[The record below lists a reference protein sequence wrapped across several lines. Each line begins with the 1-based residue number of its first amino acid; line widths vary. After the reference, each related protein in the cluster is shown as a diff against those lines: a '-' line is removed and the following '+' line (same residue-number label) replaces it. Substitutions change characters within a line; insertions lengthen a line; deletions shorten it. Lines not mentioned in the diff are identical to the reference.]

1 VKKLLVVL
9 LALTF
14 VVAMATAAS
23 AVVTSSVDGKVEW
36 TLTNGAQFG
45 GCVDGKIVFD
55 LAKDFGDGYTAGL
68 KIKLTPADNVT
79 LATLEEVDKA
89 SSVAYDG
96 DGWIKMAKDFG
107 TLTFQTGGLGGNA
120 ASELGVGYDMSGNAG
135 VMFESSSLMEG
146 LALTVVVNDAFK
158 TAPNPADDGNYANY
172 LLKGVYTA
180 DALTLGVGYQA
191 HTQPTGVTNP
201 TENDAMA
208 VWAGYKLSD
217 ALSFGLEYA
226 SRPNVDAVDTNG
238 AAVTGSTAILVKA
251 DYTADALTI
260 NGKVLLTTG
269 SFWLIDPDDMG
280 TTSAWN
286 YFKYGNDRVVGTRV
300 DPKDGTGVT
309 GTAIKVDATYKLTD
323 ALSVTATVEDIMA
336 GAFIATDGVD
346 LTDKQLLSYKLG
358 VSDVLTEQLTLSGYY
373 AGYGDLSEIEAM
385 ASYTFVAGLVGSLEV
400 KSTTTVGSEA
410 VNTYTA
416 KIVATL

>member
-45 GCVDGKIVFD
+45 GCIDGKIVFD
-55 LAKDFGDGYTAGL
+55 LAKDFGEGYSAGL

-96 DGWIKMAKDFG
+96 DGWIKMVKDFG

-120 ASELGVGYDMSGNAG
+120 ANELGTGFDMSGNAG
-135 VMFESSSLMEG
+135 VKFESSTLMEG

-158 TAPNPADDGNYANY
+158 TAPLPTDDGNYANY

-180 DALTLGVGYQA
+180 DALTLGLGYQA
-191 HTQPTGVTNP
+191 HTQPPGVTNP
-201 TENDAMA
+201 TEKDAMA

-226 SRPNVDAVDTNG
+226 SRPNEDGVDSSG

-260 NGKVLLTTG
+260 NGKVLMTTG
-269 SFWLIDPDDMG
+269 SFYLIDPDDMG
-280 TTSAWN
+280 TISAWN
-286 YFKYGNDRVVGTRV
+286 FFKYGINKGADRV
-300 DPKDGTGVT
+300 DPEDGTGVA

-323 ALSVTATVEDIMA
+323 ALSVTASVEDIMDPA
-336 GAFIATDGVD
+336 RIGTGSAPLDP
-346 LTDKQLLSYKLG
+346 KLLMSYKLG
-358 VSDVLTEQLTLSGYY
+358 VSDALSEQLTLSGYY

-400 KSTTTVGSEA
+400 KSTTVVGTEA

>member
-36 TLTNGAQFG
+36 TLDNANQFG

-55 LAKDFGDGYTAGL
+55 LAKDFGEGYSAGL
-68 KIKLTPADNVT
+68 KIKLEPN
-79 LATLEEVDKA
+79 A
-89 SSVAYDG
+89 SDDCFYDG
-96 DGWIKMAKDFG
+96 DGYIKMVKDFG
-107 TLTFQTGGLGGNA
+107 TLTFQPSGIGGNA
-120 ASELGVGYDMSGNAG
+120 ANELGVGYDMTGAAG
-135 VMFESSSLMEG
+135 VKFESSSLMEG
-146 LALTVVVNDAFK
+146 LALTVAVNDTFK
-158 TAPNPADDGNYANY
+158 ADPVDATKDANLANY
-172 LLKGVYTA
+172 LLKAVYTA
-180 DALTLGVGYQA
+180 DPLTLGVGYQA
-191 HTQPTGVTNP
+191 HTVTEN
-201 TENDAMA
+201 TTNSAENDAMA
-208 VWAGYKLSD
+208 VWAGYKIGDSLN
-217 ALSFGLEYA
+217 LGLEYA

-269 SFWLIDPDDMG
+269 SFWLIDPDDKG

-286 YFKYGNDRVVGTRV
+286 YFKYGEDRVVGVHV

-336 GAFIATDGVD
+336 GAFIATTGVD
-346 LTDKQLLSYKLG
+346 LTAKQLLSYKLG
-358 VSDVLTEQLTLSGYY
+358 VSDALTEQLTLSGYY